1 VGRIRTFEEADVLE
15 AATNLFWEN
24 GFAGTSVDDVLQA
37 SGLGKGSLYAAFG
50 GKRQLFGRVFD
61 GYCKRVGYAFE
72 HALAGPDATAA
83 RRIRALLRGTA
94 KRGRDRVAGRPCLLA
109 KTTSEMAASDREIA
123 VQARATLLEM
133 VAALRN
139 ALTQAQDAGDVA
151 PDVDVDKG
159 AHLLIVT
166 LRGIEALAQAGV
178 STAILSDAAE
188 AALEAVTLSK

>member
-1 VGRIRTFEEADVLE
+1 
-15 AATNLFWEN
+15 
-24 GFAGTSVDDVLQA
+24 
-37 SGLGKGSLYAAFG
+37 
-50 GKRQLFGRVFD
+50 
-61 GYCKRVGYAFE
+61 
-72 HALAGPDATAA
+72 
-83 RRIRALLRGTA
+83 
-94 KRGRDRVAGRPCLLA
+94 
-109 KTTSEMAASDREIA
+109 MAASDREIA